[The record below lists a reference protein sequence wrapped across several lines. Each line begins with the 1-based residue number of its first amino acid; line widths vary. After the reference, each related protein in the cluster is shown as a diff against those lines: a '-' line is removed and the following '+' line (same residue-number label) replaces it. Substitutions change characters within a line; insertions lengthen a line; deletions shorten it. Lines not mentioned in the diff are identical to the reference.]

1 MGKISKDSNIY
12 DKDNNLV
19 RKAPLKNYSIQELE
33 ELVDS
38 LPKEAV
44 KERNNAMSMLYQM
57 YNNPKTEEDKEYV
70 KKKQLELLE
79 QLKNSSKTTKEEVE
93 EKLEEVKEEIK
104 EPEVLTQDDMLV
116 ERPEEATTDSEYVEF
131 EEV

>member
-38 LPKEAV
+38 LPKEAAT
-44 KERNNAMSMLYQM
+44 ERNNAMSMLYQM

-79 QLKNSSKTTKEEVE
+79 QLKNSPKTTKEEVE
-93 EKLEEVKEEIK
+93 EKLKEVKEEIK
-104 EPEVLTQDDMLV
+104 EPEVLTQEDILV

>member
-57 YNNPKTEEDKEYV
+57 YSNPKTEEDKEYV

>member
-44 KERNNAMSMLYQM
+44 TERNNAISMLYQM

-79 QLKNSSKTTKEEVE
+79 QLKNSPKTTTEEVE
-93 EKLEEVKEEIK
+93 EKLEEVKEELK

>member
-44 KERNNAMSMLYQM
+44 TERNNAMSMLYQM

-79 QLKNSSKTTKEEVE
+79 QLKNSPKTTTKEVE
-93 EKLEEVKEEIK
+93 EKLEEVKEELK
-104 EPEVLTQDDMLV
+104 EPEVLTQEDILV
-116 ERPEEATTDSEYVEF
+116 ERPEDDTPDSEYVEF